1 MHCIADLVNPLLST
15 LLTPTATRDNTTQ
28 RVFISHTASSR
39 PRNRTPGNVLYSIYI
54 MSYAKRFIWRENRPL
69 TRTGPRR
76 TVAPIST
83 ALQII
88 TRLSPGVYVIITRR
102 LPSHTA
108 LHRRPGFKIITCDR
122 TRTEPGASP
131 DRGGPDVALTGSAS
145 GPLRFRPDPAP
156 VHRQVNRSVRSR
168 RGGRGE
174 AEGRHGG
181 PPDRPATPR
190 VQPSV
195 GPYTGLSIFHS
206 FLCPRYGMINIP
218 YRGQYSLI

>member
-1 MHCIADLVNPLLST
+1 MSHASINYCTHTYCGTHARTVALSHSYSYT
-15 LLTPTATRDNTTQ
+15 LLTSC
-28 RVFISHTASSR
+28 I
-39 PRNRTPGNVLYSIYI
+39 VLYSIYI

-88 TRLSPGVYVIITRR
+88 TRHPPGVYVIITRR

-131 DRGGPDVALTGSAS
+131 DRGGPDVALNGSAS
-145 GPLRFRPDPAP
+145 GPLRFRPGPAP

-168 RGGRGE
+168 QIKAGRQRRGRGE
-174 AEGRHGG
+174 ARRTA
-181 PPDRPATPR
+181 RPARHTPS
-190 VQPSV
+190 P
-195 GPYTGLSIFHS
+195 TLSRTLHWF
-206 FLCPRYGMINIP
+206 INLLLI
-218 YRGQYSLI
+218 SLSPI